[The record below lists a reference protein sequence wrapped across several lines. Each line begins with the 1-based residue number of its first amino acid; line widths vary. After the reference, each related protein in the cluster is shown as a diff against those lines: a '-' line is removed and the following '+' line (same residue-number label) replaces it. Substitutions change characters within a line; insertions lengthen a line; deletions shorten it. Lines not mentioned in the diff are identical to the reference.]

1 MPWSGS
7 GHRSLD
13 ATNCALSAAIV
24 LNVFG
29 SPGALIAAIVLTV
42 FFRFSR
48 SLPFFFNQCYHGDDE
63 DYGALLQAQP
73 VGMQVQAVPVQT
85 VLAPVQAVLV
95 QAVLTPM
102 QAVPVQTPTV
112 EAGAV
117 L

>member
-1 MPWSGS
+1 M
-7 GHRSLD
+7 RS
-13 ATNCALSAAIV
+13 IV

-29 SPGALIAAIVLTV
+29 SPGALSAAIIKC
-42 FFRFSR
+42 FRFSR

-63 DYGALLQAQP
+63 DYGALIQAQP
-73 VGMQVQAVPVQT
+73 VGMQVQAVSVQA

-95 QAVLTPM
+95 QAMLTPM